1 MDRLLRL
8 RFAARALRCYSVVEA
23 SSPARRVDLKP
34 QAAGYSGTP
43 LPRKLGLKPGM
54 RVLGMNPPAH
64 FRALLADAPGDLGWL
79 ARVADFDCAI
89 AFVTSTKELRAIF
102 TKLEPKLAQDGMIW
116 IAWPKK
122 AVAMKTDLN
131 ENLVRDSGLDAGL
144 VDIKVCAIDSTWSG
158 LKFVRRVRD
167 RVKS

>member
-1 MDRLLRL
+1 MR
-8 RFAARALRCYSVVEA
+8 RAH
-23 SSPARRVDLKP
+23 LKP
-34 QAAGYSGTP
+34 LPAGYSGTP

-54 RVLGMNPPAH
+54 RVLAMNPPAH
-64 FRALLADAPGDLGWL
+64 FHALLSDAPADLAWL
-79 ARVADFDCAI
+79 AGVAPFDCAV
-89 AFVTSTKELRAIF
+89 AFAKSAKELRAIF
-102 TKLEPKLAQDGMIW
+102 AKLEPKLAQDGMIW

-122 AVAMKTDLN
+122 AAAMKTDLD
-131 ENLVRDSGLDAGL
+131 ENLVRDIGLEAGL

>member
-1 MDRLLRL
+1 M
-8 RFAARALRCYSVVEA
+8 
-23 SSPARRVDLKP
+23 KP
-34 QAAGYSGTP
+34 PPAGYSGTP

-54 RVLGMNPPAH
+54 RVLAMNPPAH
-64 FRALLADAPGDLGWL
+64 FRALLADAPGDLAWL
-79 ARVADFDCAI
+79 AHVVPFDCAV
-89 AFVTSTKELRAIF
+89 AFAKSAQELRAIF

-122 AVAMKTDLN
+122 AAAMKTDLD
-131 ENLVRDSGLDAGL
+131 ENLVRDIGLDARL

>member
-1 MDRLLRL
+1 
-8 RFAARALRCYSVVEA
+8 
-23 SSPARRVDLKP
+23 
-34 QAAGYSGTP
+34 
-43 LPRKLGLKPGM
+43 LPRKLGLKAGM
-54 RVLGMNPPAH
+54 RVLAVNPPAH
-64 FRALLADAPGDLGWL
+64 FRALLADAPADLAWL
-79 ARVADFDCAI
+79 ERVAPFDCTV
-89 AFVTSTKELRAIF
+89 AFAKAAKELRAIF

-122 AVAMKTDLN
+122 AAAMKTELD
-131 ENLVRDSGLDAGL
+131 ENLVRDIGLEAGL

>member
-1 MDRLLRL
+1 
-8 RFAARALRCYSVVEA
+8 
-23 SSPARRVDLKP
+23 LKP
-34 QAAGYSGTP
+34 PPAGYSGTP

-54 RVLGMNPPAH
+54 RVLAMNPPAH
-64 FRALLADAPGDLGWL
+64 FRALLADAPADLACL
-79 ARVADFDCAI
+79 ARVAPFDCAV
-89 AFVTSTKELRAIF
+89 AFAKSAKELLAIF

-122 AVAMKTDLN
+122 AAAMKTDLN
-131 ENLVRDSGLDAGL
+131 ENLVRDIGLDEGL
-144 VDIKVCAIDSTWSG
+144 VDIKVCAIDTTWSG

>member
-1 MDRLLRL
+1 
-8 RFAARALRCYSVVEA
+8 
-23 SSPARRVDLKP
+23 
-34 QAAGYSGTP
+34 

-54 RVLGMNPPAH
+54 RVLAMNPPAH
-64 FRALLADAPGDLGWL
+64 FRALLADAPADLAWP
-79 ARVADFDCAI
+79 ARVAPFDCAV
-89 AFVTSTKELRAIF
+89 AFAKSAKELRAIF
-102 TKLEPKLAQDGMIW
+102 TKLEPKLAQDGMMW

-122 AVAMKTDLN
+122 AAAMKTDLD
-131 ENLVRDSGLDAGL
+131 ENLVRDIGLEAGL